1 MGQHLGKNSSE
12 NGNLNKN
19 VPQSFQDV
27 DWKAVQLLWTTFI
40 KGESPDFI
48 MDKHELETLFESWQK
63 AGKSDPDIAEDSWF
77 ENSKIDRT
85 DIQAVLPHFI
95 HKIEHS
101 NEESNENNGSND
113 NNQDDED
120 GRGNDVPEKEYVEY
134 VDVMEIIFTV
144 LILSKGTTQ
153 QKLEL
158 MFKCANFE
166 DDLDTLSKDDILL
179 PLKAFVTSAF
189 TIYNLVMVEDE
200 TIESMCEHLYH
211 SVCAID
217 LSKVSKNGETPRSN
231 GNSSNSS
238 KHGEFKSN
246 TAPQEMFEF
255 IIERL
260 LAWSNTEPVI
270 ESWLSPAKLRS
281 NRDKNQ
287 EEENNED
294 DHGMEGDPEIHGI
307 PQREGK
313 DTLAMDPD
321 FRSSIDGG
329 KWRNNGIEQKER
341 RRKEEKKGTRR
352 PVRVRCV

>member
-1 MGQHLGKNSSE
+1 
-12 NGNLNKN
+12 
-19 VPQSFQDV
+19 
-27 DWKAVQLLWTTFI
+27 
-40 KGESPDFI
+40 
-48 MDKHELETLFESWQK
+48 MDKNELVALFESWQTE
-63 AGKSDPDIAEDSWF
+63 GKSLYESDPDSWF
-77 ENSKIDRT
+77 AKGKIDRT

-101 NEESNENNGSND
+101 NEESNENNGSTD

-120 GRGNDVPEKEYVEY
+120 GLGNDVSEKEY

-211 SVCAID
+211 SVCSID
-217 LSKVSKNGETPRSN
+217 LSKVSKNGATPRSN
-231 GNSSNSS
+231 SSGSS

-270 ESWLSPAKLRS
+270 ESWLSPAKLRD

-294 DHGMEGDPEIHGI
+294 DHDMEGDPEIHGI

-329 KWRNNGIEQKER
+329 K
-341 RRKEEKKGTRR
+341 
-352 PVRVRCV
+352 